1 MKTIAWK
8 PVSNNRKVASAR
20 LRCFLP
26 CKYLQ
31 EQGFSCEIFQPKNLE
46 RYKVVVFQKDYSE
59 ESIALVK
66 SLKARGV
73 KTVFD
78 LCDNHFYNPDRL
90 PALTKR
96 AERLQRMIDLV
107 DIVSVSTPEVGK
119 LIQGKEQV
127 VIDDAIEEPYTSK
140 FIDFFYQK
148 FLHFN
153 GQQKD
158 NSLRVVWYGNA
169 GLASPP
175 FGLIDL
181 PTVLP
186 ALEELNTKIPVKLT
200 VISNS
205 KSLFEK
211 YVKNVLFSVKYYKWR
226 SEVFP
231 YMFKHHDLCIIPIG
245 VNPFTICKTSN
256 RLVLSLLLGVPVI
269 ADKIPSYE
277 EFGDFVLFG
286 DWKNSL
292 SVYAQD
298 KELRHKHV
306 ERAKEYILSKYNKE
320 RVILQWSS
328 LFQKLLR

>member
-1 MKTIAWK
+1 MTNIAWK

-31 EQGFSCEIFQPKNLE
+31 EQGFSCEIFKPENLD
-46 RYKVVVFQKDYSE
+46 RYQVVVFQKDYSE
-59 ESIALVK
+59 ESIGLVK

-78 LCDNHFYNPDRL
+78 LCDNHFYNPDNL

-96 AERLQRMIDLV
+96 AERLQKMIDLV

-119 LIQGKEQV
+119 LIEGKEQV
-127 VIDDAIEEPYTSK
+127 LIDDAIEEPHINK
-140 FIDFFYQK
+140 FLDIFYQK
-148 FLHFN
+148 LIHFN
-153 GQQKD
+153 DRQND
-158 NSLRVVWYGNA
+158 ESLRVVWYGNA
-169 GLASPP
+169 GMANPP

-181 PTVLP
+181 PTVFP
-186 ALEELNTKIPVKLT
+186 ILEELNTKIPVKLT

-211 YVKNVLFSVKYYKWR
+211 YVKNVLFPVKYYKWKN
-226 SEVFP
+226 EVFP
-231 YMFKHHDLCIIPIG
+231 YIFKHHDLCIIPIS

-269 ADKIPSYE
+269 ADQIPSYE
-277 EFGDFVLFG
+277 EFDNFVLFG

-292 SVYAQD
+292 SVYAQN

-306 ERAKEYILSKYNKE
+306 ARAREYILTNYNKD
-320 RVILQWSS
+320 RVISQWSS
-328 LFQKLLR
+328 LFQKFL